1 MHSKRGFL
9 GKVFSEGEMLVI
21 SDSKQVEKQ
30 LEVEEQSL
38 IKIDPNF
45 DTINNT
51 VGIPIESK
59 IEDKVVGVLQLYNVI
74 KPDKD
79 QSLESYIESKNDV
92 INSFIEYIANLIL
105 QNEKQRHIMRTQEIQ
120 KVLLDA

>member
-38 IKIDPNF
+38 IKIDPSF
-45 DTINNT
+45 GTINNT

>member
-9 GKVFSEGEMLVI
+9 GKVFSEGELIVI
-21 SDSKQVEKQ
+21 NDSKEVEKQ

-45 DTINNT
+45 GAIKNT

-59 IEDKVVGVLQLYNVI
+59 IEDKVVGVLQLCNVI
-74 KPDKD
+74 KTDD
-79 QSLESYIESKNDV
+79 NQLLESYIESKNEV
-92 INSFIEYIANLIL
+92 INSFVEYIANLIL
-105 QNEKQRHIMRTQEIQ
+105 QNEKQRHIMKTQEIQ
-120 KVLLDA
+120 KVLLDT